1 MLIRLLASTLT
12 NTYTNT
18 PTFTNMFTDTNE
30 ITQTFTPIMTATNTP
45 NTIDVIDV
53 ITPKTDL
60 ENQKVQKATDS
71 DSDLLYIQLPEIH
84 KAFINESVSDANAKY
99 RYLIHIRKIKRLGI
113 KDKFYKLG
121 KKFLTYEEKIY

>member
-53 ITPKTDL
+53 IIPKTDL

-71 DSDLLYIQLPEIH
+71 DLLYIQLSEIH
-84 KAFINESVSDANAKY
+84 KASINESVSDANAKY
-99 RYLIHIRKIKRLGI
+99 RYVIHIRKLKRLGI

>member
-71 DSDLLYIQLPEIH
+71 DLLYIQLPEIH

-121 KKFLTYEEKIY
+121 KNF

>member
-53 ITPKTDL
+53 ITLKTDL

-99 RYLIHIRKIKRLGI
+99 RYAIHIRKIKRLGI

>member
-53 ITPKTDL
+53 IIPKTDL

-99 RYLIHIRKIKRLGI
+99 RYVIHIRKLKRLGI

-121 KKFLTYEEKIY
+121 KKFLTYKEKIY

>member
-30 ITQTFTPIMTATNTP
+30 ITQTFTPITTATNTP

-60 ENQKVQKATDS
+60 ENQKVQKAT

>member
-53 ITPKTDL
+53 ITLKTYL

-71 DSDLLYIQLPEIH
+71 DSDSLYIQLPEIH

-99 RYLIHIRKIKRLGI
+99 KYVIHIRKIKRLGI

>member
-53 ITPKTDL
+53 ITLKTDL

>member
-53 ITPKTDL
+53 ITLKTDL

-71 DSDLLYIQLPEIH
+71 DLLYIQLSEIH
-84 KAFINESVSDANAKY
+84 KASINESVSDANAKY
-99 RYLIHIRKIKRLGI
+99 RYVIHIRKLKRLGI

-121 KKFLTYEEKIY
+121 KKSLTYEEKIY

>member
-53 ITPKTDL
+53 IIPKTDL

-99 RYLIHIRKIKRLGI
+99 KYVIHIRKIKRLGI

>member
-1 MLIRLLASTLT
+1 MLIRLLASTVT

-53 ITPKTDL
+53 IIPKTDL

-99 RYLIHIRKIKRLGI
+99 KYVIHIRKLKRLGI

>member
-1 MLIRLLASTLT
+1 
-12 NTYTNT
+12 
-18 PTFTNMFTDTNE
+18 MFTDTNE
-30 ITQTFTPIMTATNTP
+30 ITQTFTPITTATNTP

-99 RYLIHIRKIKRLGI
+99 RYVIHIRKIKRLGI
-113 KDKFYKLG
+113 KDKFYKLE

>member
-30 ITQTFTPIMTATNTP
+30 ITQTFTPITTATNTP

>member
-53 ITPKTDL
+53 IIPKTDL

-99 RYLIHIRKIKRLGI
+99 RYVIHIRKLKRLGI

-121 KKFLTYEEKIY
+121 KKSLTYEEKIY

>member
-1 MLIRLLASTLT
+1 
-12 NTYTNT
+12 
-18 PTFTNMFTDTNE
+18 MFTDTNE

-53 ITPKTDL
+53 ITLKTDL

-84 KAFINESVSDANAKY
+84 KAFMNESVSDANAKY
-99 RYLIHIRKIKRLGI
+99 RYVIHIRKIKRLGI

>member
-18 PTFTNMFTDTNE
+18 PIFTNMFTDTNE
-30 ITQTFTPIMTATNTP
+30 ITQTFTPITTATNTP

-53 ITPKTDL
+53 IIPKTDL

-71 DSDLLYIQLPEIH
+71 DLLYIQLPEIH
-84 KAFINESVSDANAKY
+84 KVFINESVSDANAK
-99 RYLIHIRKIKRLGI
+99 
-113 KDKFYKLG
+113 
-121 KKFLTYEEKIY
+121 

>member
-53 ITPKTDL
+53 IIPKTDL

-84 KAFINESVSDANAKY
+84 KAFMNESVSDANAKY
-99 RYLIHIRKIKRLGI
+99 RYVIHIRKIKRLGI

>member
-30 ITQTFTPIMTATNTP
+30 ITQTFTPITTATNTP
-45 NTIDVIDV
+45 NTIDAIGVI
-53 ITPKTDL
+53 IPKTDL

-71 DSDLLYIQLPEIH
+71 NLLYIQLPEIH

-99 RYLIHIRKIKRLGI
+99 RYVIHIRKLKRLGI

-121 KKFLTYEEKIY
+121 KKSLTYEEKIY